1 METLFGRDDDA
12 IAAIQHLI
20 CVCTLSFEQYMTH
33 PAETALETLAEETS
47 AEESGQ
53 QAVTP
58 LTLIRFLMGRRS
70 AILDVAASPQA
81 LVLGGVLVLSA
92 GFAREY
98 DGEDLLHEPWHLL
111 IPHGASLLTSFLLYL
126 LLRLTGIGK
135 TQQLPTFFRGFP
147 MFLQLYWMTAPL
159 AWLYAIP
166 FERWMSPGDAT
177 LWNLRLLGIVSVW
190 RVVLMIRVIGVVY
203 GAGPLWRVISTVLL
217 FGDAVMLIAIRF
229 VPVPVLQFMG
239 GVRMT
244 DSERILQGTTLML
257 QIVGFPALFIL
268 LIMTLVP
275 TAKLWTPMT
284 FAQRSRVHGSAW
296 LLAAAAILIWLF
308 ILPVTQPEQQRRRMA
323 EQLIMASDFPAAFEY
338 MSKHDPADFPPHWN
352 PPPHVA
358 QANPVPPINDLM
370 DVLIKESPAE
380 WVRTEFVEKFR
391 SKMEGTLSQFGFV
404 SDEQLAPTLRIL
416 DHLPT
421 AEWLPDSEWRRAEAI
436 GFLRD
441 LPSDSDR
448 TLSESDKACLQRI
461 LDKLPPSNTS
471 QVGPVDP
478 TIDSPTEPQSL
489 EEGKS
494 D

>member
-1 METLFGRDDDA
+1 MTDPSAE
-12 IAAIQHLI
+12 IAAQ
-20 CVCTLSFEQYMTH
+20 
-33 PAETALETLAEETS
+33 TLAEES
-47 AEESGQ
+47 GRESL
-53 QAVTP
+53 TP
-58 LTLIRFLMGRRS
+58 TTLIRFLMGKRS

-111 IPHGASLLTSFLLYL
+111 IPHGASLLTSFLLYML
-126 LLRLTGIGK
+126 VRLTGIGK
-135 TQQLPTFFRGFP
+135 TQQLPTLFRGFP

-166 FERWMSPGDAT
+166 FERWMSSGDAT

-190 RVVLMIRVIGVVY
+190 RVALMIRVISVVY
-203 GAGPLWRVISTVLL
+203 GAAPLWRVISTVLL

-229 VPVPVLQFMG
+229 VPVPVLHLMG

-257 QIVGFPALFIL
+257 QIVGYPALFIL

-275 TAKLWTPMT
+275 TRTPWTPIT
-284 FAQRSRVHGSAW
+284 SSKPSRVHGTAW
-296 LLAAAAILIWLF
+296 LLAAVSILIWPF
-308 ILPVTQPEQQRRRMA
+308 VLPVTQPEQQRRRIA
-323 EQLIMASDFPAAFEY
+323 EQMIMARDFRGALQF
-338 MSKHDPADFPPHWN
+338 MSQHSRSAFPPHWS

-370 DVLIKESPAE
+370 EVLIEEPPAK

-404 SDEQLAPTLRIL
+404 SDEQLSSTLRIL
-416 DHLPT
+416 DRLPT
-421 AEWLPDSEWRRAEAI
+421 TDWLSDDQWDAAEAI
-436 GFLRD
+436 DFLHG
-441 LPSDSDR
+441 LSSDQRRSLSDADR
-448 TLSESDKACLQRI
+448 ECLGRI
-461 LDKLPPSNTS
+461 LEKLPPL
-471 QVGPVDP
+471 P
-478 TIDSPTEPQSL
+478 TYQLEHNDSASDSPTDPQPLDETKS
-489 EEGKS
+489 EENREDS
-494 D
+494 VME

>member
-1 METLFGRDDDA
+1 MLWQENFHTVTSPNNRRLTTTEHCFET
-12 IAAIQHLI
+12 H
-20 CVCTLSFEQYMTH
+20 MTH
-33 PAETALETLAEETS
+33 PSTEITPVALAEETPVEAPGRPS
-47 AEESGQ
+47 VS
-53 QAVTP
+53 P
-58 LTLIRFLMGRRS
+58 MTLIRFLMGNRS

-98 DGEDLLHEPWHLL
+98 DGEDLRHEPWHLL

-135 TQQLPTFFRGFP
+135 TQELPTFFRGFP
-147 MFLQLYWMTAPL
+147 MFLRLYWMTAPL

-190 RVVLMIRVIGVVY
+190 RVALMIRVISVVY
-203 GAGPLWRVISTVLL
+203 GATPLWRVISTVLL

-229 VPVPVLQFMG
+229 VPVPVLHLMG

-257 QIVGFPALFIL
+257 QIIGYPSLFIL

-275 TAKLWTPMT
+275 TAKLWTPIT
-284 FAQRSRVHGSAW
+284 FSKPSRVHRTAW
-296 LLAAAAILIWLF
+296 LLAAVSILIWPF
-308 ILPVTQPEQQRRRMA
+308 VLPVTQPEQQRRRLA
-323 EQLIMASDFPAAFEY
+323 EQLIMARDFRGALQF
-338 MSKHDPADFPPHWN
+338 MSQYSRSAFPPHWS

-358 QANPVPPINDLM
+358 QPNPVPPINDVM
-370 DVLIKESPAE
+370 EVLIAESPAE
-380 WVRTEFVEKFR
+380 WVRAEFVEKFR
-391 SKMEGTLSQFGFV
+391 NASEHTLTPYGFL
-404 SDEQLAPTLRIL
+404 SDEQIAPTLRIL

-436 GFLRD
+436 GFLRE
-441 LPSDSDR
+441 LSTDSER
-448 TLSESDKACLQRI
+448 PLSESDRACLQRI
-461 LDKLPPSNTS
+461 LAKLPPARN
-471 QVGPVDP
+471 QEAPA
-478 TIDSPTEPQSL
+478 DSP
-489 EEGKS
+489 EES
-494 D
+494 QLDAMSE